1 MCLSVCLSVCLYVYD
16 WAAYERYQQLQY
28 YKGVKKYV
36 AILLTAFE
44 SYGVKT
50 SEKANMHNEHWLTS
64 TRFSPSL
71 VNQPVFSGL
80 RMRARKGEG
89 EGKEKTVWPNS
100 PGF

>member
-1 MCLSVCLSVCLYVYD
+1 MQTNMNI
-16 WAAYERYQQLQY
+16 QQIVTGLALWCAVF
-28 YKGVKKYV
+28 GFV
-36 AILLTAFE
+36 
-44 SYGVKT
+44 
-50 SEKANMHNEHWLTS
+50 
-64 TRFSPSL
+64 FSSL